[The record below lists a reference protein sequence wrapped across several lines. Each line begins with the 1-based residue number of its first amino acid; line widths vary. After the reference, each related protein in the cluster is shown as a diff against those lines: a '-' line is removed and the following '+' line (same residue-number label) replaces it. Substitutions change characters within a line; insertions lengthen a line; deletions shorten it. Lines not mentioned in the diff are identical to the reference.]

1 MRFIVTFDS
10 RSLRPRVVGGALAL
24 LAAVVATG
32 VPAGAKAEPRGL
44 EGSWSGG
51 GAVHLPN
58 GAQERARCRARY
70 SRASRTTYVVN
81 AVCATPS
88 GRVAQTASLLRT
100 GANSYAGS
108 FYNPEYGVSGSM
120 YVTVR
125 GNTQRVTLTSAAGS
139 ASLRLSR

>member
-1 MRFIVTFDS
+1 MCTFGLVES
-10 RSLRPRVVGGALAL
+10 SSFRPWLAGFALAI
-24 LAAVVATG
+24 VVAL
-32 VPAGAKAEPRGL
+32 VPAALPTPAQAQSAGL

-51 GAVHLPN
+51 GAVQLPN

-70 SRASRTTYVVN
+70 SRASRFVYTVN

-88 GRVAQTASLLRT
+88 GRVAQTASLQRT
-100 GANSYAGS
+100 GANSYAGN
-108 FYNPEYGVSGSM
+108 FYNAEYGVSGSI

-125 GNTQRVTLTSAAGS
+125 GNTQRVTLTSAVGS

>member
-1 MRFIVTFDS
+1 MRFIDTFES
-10 RSLRPRVVGGALAL
+10 RSFRPGAVGCALAFL
-24 LAAVVATG
+24 TAVVT
-32 VPAGAKAEPRGL
+32 AGLPTPGHAQSL

-70 SRASRTTYVVN
+70 SRASRNVYTVN

-88 GRVAQTASLLRT
+88 GRVAQTASLQRI
-100 GANSYAGS
+100 GANSFAGN
-108 FYNPEYGVSGSM
+108 FYNQEYGVSGSI

-125 GNTQRVTLTSAAGS
+125 GNSQRVTLTSAAGS

>member
-1 MRFIVTFDS
+1 V
-10 RSLRPRVVGGALAL
+10 LALAL
-24 LAAVVATG
+24 LGAAAAAVLPSASN
-32 VPAGAKAEPRGL
+32 AEPRGL
-44 EGSWSGG
+44 EGAWSGG

-70 SRASRTTYVVN
+70 SRASRFVYTVN

-88 GRVAQTASLLRT
+88 GRVAQVASLQRT
-100 GANSYAGS
+100 GANSYAGN
-108 FYNPEYGVSGSM
+108 FYNQEYGVSGSI

>member
-1 MRFIVTFDS
+1 MCPIETVES
-10 RSLRPRVVGGALAL
+10 RLSRRTLVFALAL
-24 LAAVVATG
+24 LAAAGTVAMPTA
-32 VPAGAKAEPRGL
+32 PMAEPARL

-70 SRASRTTYVVN
+70 NRASRTVYTLN

-88 GRVAQTASLLRT
+88 GRVAQTASLQRT
-100 GANSYAGS
+100 GANSFAGS
-108 FYNPEYGVSGSM
+108 FYNAEYGVSGSI
-120 YVTVR
+120 YVTLR
-125 GNTQRVTLTSAAGS
+125 GNTQRVTLTSSAGS

>member
-1 MRFIVTFDS
+1 MFLIDTVGR
-10 RSLRPRVVGGALAL
+10 LPRPAAAGLALACL
-24 LAAVVATG
+24 TAL
-32 VPAGAKAEPRGL
+32 VPAALPAPARAEPGSL

-70 SRASRTTYVVN
+70 SRASRFVYTVN

-88 GRVAQTASLLRT
+88 GRVAQVASLQRT
-100 GANSYAGS
+100 GTNSYAGN
-108 FYNPEYGVSGSM
+108 FYNAEYGVSGSM

-125 GNTQRVTLTSAAGS
+125 GNTQRVTLTSSAGS

>member
-1 MRFIVTFDS
+1 MCPIETVEGR
-10 RSLRPRVVGGALAL
+10 LPRRTLVFALAL
-24 LAAVVATG
+24 LAAAGTVAMPTT
-32 VPAGAKAEPRGL
+32 PNAEPRGL
-44 EGSWSGG
+44 EGAWSGG

-70 SRASRTTYVVN
+70 SRASRSTYTIN

-108 FYNPEYGVSGSM
+108 FYNAEYGVSGSI

>member
-1 MRFIVTFDS
+1 MSPIETVES
-10 RSLRPRVVGGALAL
+10 RSPRPRVVLALAL
-24 LAAVVATG
+24 LGAAATA
-32 VPAGAKAEPRGL
+32 VLPSASNAEPARL
-44 EGSWSGG
+44 EGAWSGG
-51 GAVHLPN
+51 GQVHLPN

-70 SRASRTTYVVN
+70 SRASRNAYTVS

-100 GANSYAGS
+100 GANSYAGN
-108 FYNPEYGVSGSM
+108 FYNQEYGVSGSI

>member
-1 MRFIVTFDS
+1 MSPIETVER
-10 RSLRPRVVGGALAL
+10 RSPRPRVAIALAL
-24 LAAVVATG
+24 LGAAAVALPTA
-32 VPAGAKAEPRGL
+32 PKAEPRGL

-51 GAVHLPN
+51 GVVQLPS
-58 GAQERARCRARY
+58 GQQERARCRARY
-70 SRASRTTYVVN
+70 NRASRTTYVVN

-88 GRVAQTASLLRT
+88 GRAAQTANLLRT

-108 FYNPEYGVSGSM
+108 FYNAEYGISGSI

-125 GNTQRVTLTSAAGS
+125 GNSQRVTLTSAAGS